1 MKLRQLGF
9 VIGAVMVALSLES
22 GAWATMAIGTVVT
35 GEISASPTATQIE
48 IAHRVYHI
56 KAGSPAAA
64 VARSLSLGE
73 VVDATFDR
81 PPVNAEAEVVA
92 LTPHTD

>member
-1 MKLRQLGF
+1 MKLRKVGF
-9 VIGAVMVALSLES
+9 VIGAAMISLSLQPS
-22 GAWATMAIGTVVT
+22 AWATKAVGTVIT
-35 GEISASPTATQIE
+35 GEISASPTPTQIE
-48 IAHRVYHI
+48 IAHHVYHI

-64 VARSLSLGE
+64 AARSLSLGE

-81 PPVNAEAEVVA
+81 PPVNGEAEIVA